1 MAFQI
6 SAATDTKR
14 EYPRNAQ
21 SAAARIRMRQM
32 RKGVEANL
40 SVNSEYGVSFPIM
53 STKKVYFI
61 CCVK

>member
-14 EYPRNAQ
+14 EYPRNSQ
-21 SAAARIRMRQM
+21 SAAARIRIRQM
-32 RKGVEANL
+32 RKDVEANL
-40 SVNSEYGVSFPIM
+40 SVNSAYGASFFRM
-53 STKKVYFI
+53 SIKKVYFI